1 MLFQLEGV
9 KSNYPGQGSVY
20 LEEPAQQPNAVVIA
34 VHGSGRNALDYR
46 DTPFYSRQRDIV
58 LENGCVFA
66 ALSNRYDTWGTDDGL
81 YNLNLLTDWLR
92 QRYLTDK
99 VALWATSAGGVLAN
113 RMVRSY
119 PEKISLVIGTF
130 PVYDLAAEFHLVTCR
145 RGWHTEDYSEFQHLI
160 AGKNP
165 ADFPDALK
173 NHPYYITHGTDDVAV
188 PIEKNAYKMQKD
200 LGDNVALQ
208 VIEGGVH
215 STENFAFY
223 GDTVEQAMRA
233 LTC

>member
-1 MLFQLEGV
+1 MIFQLERA
-9 KSNYPGQGSVY
+9 KINYRDQGTVY
-20 LEEPAQQPNAVVIA
+20 LEEPSQPPKAVVIA

-46 DTPFYSRQRDIV
+46 DTPFYRQQRDIV

-81 YNLNLLTDWLR
+81 YNLNLLVDLLR
-92 QRYLTDK
+92 QRYCVEK
-99 VALWATSAGGVLAN
+99 IALWATSAGGVLAN
-113 RMVRSY
+113 RMVRCY

-130 PVYDLAAEFHLVTCR
+130 PVYDLAAEFHLVTCK
-145 RGWHTEDYSEFQHLI
+145 RGWHTEDQEEFLRLI

-165 ADFPDALK
+165 AEFPAALQ
-173 NHPYYITHGTDDVAV
+173 NHPYYITHGTADVAV
-188 PIEKNAYKMQKD
+188 PIAENAYKMLRDVGQ
-200 LGDNVALQ
+200 NVTLQ

-223 GDTVEQAMRA
+223 GSAVAQAMEA
-233 LTC
+233 LTK